1 MPWFDDIFG
10 EHLRLLTEKCD
21 ASLLEYL
28 RGLRAVEPERCT
40 LPIYMTDEE
49 FLSEYRMSHYPK
61 STIVFMDD
69 LIEKATGTKI
79 APDRCNMIHLI
90 FPRQCGR
97 TTLYDYL
104 NGSST
109 IES

>member
-1 MPWFDDIFG
+1 MPWFDD
-10 EHLRLLTEKCD
+10 LLAGKYD
-21 ASLLEYL
+21 ANLLEYL
-28 RGLRAVEPERCT
+28 RQVQVVEPERYT
-40 LPIYMTDEE
+40 LPMYMTDEE

-61 STIVFMDD
+61 SIINFMDD

-79 APDRCNMIHLI
+79 VTDRCGMMHLI
-90 FPRQCGR
+90 FPRHCGR
-97 TTLYDYL
+97 TALYKYCKFSDYL